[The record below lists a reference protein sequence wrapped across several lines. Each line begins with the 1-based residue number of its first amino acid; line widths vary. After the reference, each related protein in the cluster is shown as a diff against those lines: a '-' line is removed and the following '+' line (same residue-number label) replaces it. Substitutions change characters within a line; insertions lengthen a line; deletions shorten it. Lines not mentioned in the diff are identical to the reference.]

1 MPRKGGKRK
10 KTKTHST
17 GAPEGAIVPESQTE
31 NIPRSIVAKV
41 GKISPLVK
49 GLVQDLRRIMGPFT
63 AMNLKERRYNRM
75 KDYATVAT
83 QLSITHLLVFSQTE
97 NNVILRVA
105 RHPDGPT
112 LHFRVQQFMPA
123 KLVKAAQKRPY
134 ESEAAFHTSP
144 VLVLNNFNQSD
155 EQHVKLMKV
164 TFQHMY
170 RTINVNTVKL
180 GDCRRVVLYHYLPE
194 SGQVEM
200 RHYAVRASP
209 VGISR
214 NVKKII
220 QSKIPDLGNL
230 EDISEFV
237 EGNAGGFGSVSDSEA
252 EEEGSRVTLPE
263 RYVGRGN
270 AKAQLS
276 AMKLVE
282 LGPRMTMELFK
293 VEQGVNEGD
302 ILYHKFVH
310 KTPEEAAAIKA
321 RIERERALK
330 EQRRRVQEENV
341 KRKRDAKDEKK
352 RLRDERKKRRLEDGS
367 AEQRG

>member
-1 MPRKGGKRK
+1 
-10 KTKTHST
+10 
-17 GAPEGAIVPESQTE
+17 
-31 NIPRSIVAKV
+31 
-41 GKISPLVK
+41 
-49 GLVQDLRRIMGPFT
+49 
-63 AMNLKERRYNRM
+63 
-75 KDYATVAT
+75 
-83 QLSITHLLVFSQTE
+83 
-97 NNVILRVA
+97 
-105 RHPDGPT
+105 
-112 LHFRVQQFMPA
+112 
-123 KLVKAAQKRPY
+123 
-134 ESEAAFHTSP
+134 

-367 AEQRG
+367 AEQRSSDDEDEDDDEEDEDEEEGEEASDGEDEAIDEDDYQDNDYDYDGPEDDEYEGEGDEDEDVDVDGEEEDDADEEEDDEDLDEEEELEEEEESDGDEDD

>member
-1 MPRKGGKRK
+1 M
-10 KTKTHST
+10 
-17 GAPEGAIVPESQTE
+17 
-31 NIPRSIVAKV
+31 
-41 GKISPLVK
+41 
-49 GLVQDLRRIMGPFT
+49 
-63 AMNLKERRYNRM
+63 
-75 KDYATVAT
+75 
-83 QLSITHLLVFSQTE
+83 
-97 NNVILRVA
+97 
-105 RHPDGPT
+105 
-112 LHFRVQQFMPA
+112 
-123 KLVKAAQKRPY
+123 
-134 ESEAAFHTSP
+134 
-144 VLVLNNFNQSD
+144 LVLNNFNQSD
-155 EQHVKLMKV
+155 DQHVKLMKV
-164 TFQHMY
+164 TFQHMF

-194 SGQVEM
+194 TGQVEM
-200 RHYAVRASP
+200 RHYAIRASP

-220 QSKIPDLGNL
+220 QSKIPDLSNL

-282 LGPRMTMELFK
+282 LGPRLTMELFK

-341 KRKRDAKDEKK
+341 KRKRDAKEEKK
-352 RLRDERKKRRLEDGS
+352 KLREERKKRRLEGGDSERRGDDDDDEEEDDDDEEEEEEEEEEDVEEEEEGDYQENDYDLDEDIGDDDEYADEEDEEEEEDDG
-367 AEQRG
+367 EDGEEDDEEEGDDDEDEVELEDEEEEEDEDEE

>member
-1 MPRKGGKRK
+1 
-10 KTKTHST
+10 
-17 GAPEGAIVPESQTE
+17 
-31 NIPRSIVAKV
+31 
-41 GKISPLVK
+41 
-49 GLVQDLRRIMGPFT
+49 
-63 AMNLKERRYNRM
+63 
-75 KDYATVAT
+75 
-83 QLSITHLLVFSQTE
+83 
-97 NNVILRVA
+97 
-105 RHPDGPT
+105 
-112 LHFRVQQFMPA
+112 
-123 KLVKAAQKRPY
+123 
-134 ESEAAFHTSP
+134 
-144 VLVLNNFNQSD
+144 
-155 EQHVKLMKV
+155 MKV
-164 TFQHMY
+164 TFQHMF

-237 EGNAGGFGSVSDSEA
+237 EGNAGGFGGSVSDSEA

-270 AKAQLS
+270 AKSQLS
-276 AMKLVE
+276 AMKLIE
-282 LGPRMTMELFK
+282 LGPRLTMELFK

-321 RIERERALK
+321 RVERERALK

-341 KRKRDAKDEKK
+341 KRKRDEKDEKK
-352 RLRDERKKRRLEDGS
+352 RLRDERKKRRLEDGGS
-367 AEQRG
+367 ERRGDDDEEDEDEDEDEVDDEELAEEEEEDYQENDYDLDEGDDNDEYNVNEIDDDEEKDDENDDEVEDDEDDDEEEIEYEEEEEEDEEDD